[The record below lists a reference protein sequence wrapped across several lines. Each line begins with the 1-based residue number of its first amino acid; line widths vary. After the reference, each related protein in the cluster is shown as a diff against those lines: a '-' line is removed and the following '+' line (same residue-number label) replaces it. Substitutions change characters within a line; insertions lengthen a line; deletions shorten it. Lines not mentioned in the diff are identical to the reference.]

1 MFIDDCSMMDGD
13 RRCSSLFCI
22 FQTCYW
28 TSPACLS
35 PPTSWSTKKF
45 KKKSRFETDR
55 QFVSDIKGRKIA
67 TTATTTTGKMTKL
80 LLLSFFLS
88 AILVLD
94 SISARI
100 APLGLEELE
109 SNDIEEVKRDD
120 GVFDATALVRF
131 KNISKH

>member
-1 MFIDDCSMMDGD
+1 MVVQACFA
-13 RRCSSLFCI
+13 SSKHAIELRPHAFLR
-22 FQTCYW
+22 QL
-28 TSPACLS
+28 PGRQ
-35 PPTSWSTKKF
+35 KKF

-55 QFVSDIKGRKIA
+55 QFVSDIQGRKIA
-67 TTATTTTGKMTKL
+67 TTGTTTATGKMTKL

-88 AILVLD
+88 AIFVLD

-100 APLGLEELE
+100 APFGLEELE

-131 KNISKH
+131 KNL

>member
-1 MFIDDCSMMDGD
+1 MVIIIVQACFA
-13 RRCSSLFCI
+13 SSKHAIELRPHAFLR
-22 FQTCYW
+22 QL
-28 TSPACLS
+28 PGRQ
-35 PPTSWSTKKF
+35 KKF
-45 KKKSRFETDR
+45 KKKSRFKTDR
-55 QFVSDIKGRKIA
+55 QFVSDIKGRKI
-67 TTATTTTGKMTKL
+67 ATTTTGKMTKL

-100 APLGLEELE
+100 APFGLEELE

-131 KNISKH
+131 KNL